1 MWDANRD
8 DPARSPVGQG
18 SPVRVATMARRY
30 VQVSQLHRP
39 DGVDGTLVAGFPGG
53 CGLGIKRGAGT
64 VRHLGD
70 VNGHAPAGF
79 RKM

>member
-1 MWDANRD
+1 MRTATT
-8 DPARSPVGQG
+8 PQG
-18 SPVRVATMARRY
+18 LTSGND
-30 VQVSQLHRP
+30 RP